1 MSCYFIT
8 GFRQFRN
15 FTKSSCF
22 TVDLRNI
29 VIILVSVTSFTKA
42 AKYRSNPGKCE
53 EFCMCMCKKEN
64 VAVRGDDTKD
74 GVACIE
80 YGDNS
85 TNVSTVSS
93 TVSSSVTPTTLS
105 TVSSTINP
113 STLSTVSPTTIS
125 TIDDTCCENLE
136 LFFQGQSAGNYE
148 IQAGKFN
155 DRSVWK
161 LVDGQYVVWFNNDTD
176 QWAIGSSVGSV
187 EGFFSPSGFE
197 CPNEVGSQWTYVGGM
212 RNAGNDVSVKCKG
225 NESLLILDRVL
236 LSTYTQRAFYDDF

>member
-1 MSCYFIT
+1 MMR
-8 GFRQFRN
+8 FRQFQN
-15 FTKSSCF
+15 FTNSSCF
-22 TVDLRNI
+22 TVDLRI
-29 VIILVSVTSFTKA
+29 ILIILVTLTSVTKG
-42 AKYRSNPGKCE
+42 AKYPSDPSKCE

-64 VAVRGDDTKD
+64 VAVRGDDTED

-85 TNVSTVSS
+85 TTGSTLSPTTISTVSS
-93 TVSSSVTPTTLS
+93 TVTSTTLS

-136 LFFQGQSAGNYE
+136 LFFQGQSAGIYE

-161 LVDGQYVVWFNNDTD
+161 LVDGQYVVWFNKDTD

-225 NESLLILDRVL
+225 NESLLILERML
-236 LSTYTQRAFYDDF
+236 LSSCTQVYA